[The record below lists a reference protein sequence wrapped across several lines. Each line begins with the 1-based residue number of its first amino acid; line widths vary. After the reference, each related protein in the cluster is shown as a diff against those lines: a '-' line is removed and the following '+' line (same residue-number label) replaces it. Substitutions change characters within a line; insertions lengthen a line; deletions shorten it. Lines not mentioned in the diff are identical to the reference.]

1 MLKLMP
7 GTSVYVYPASLQQVQ
22 KTESQTAKTR
32 SLLSTF
38 YTYAKLVVA
47 GNPTNANGE
56 KRPDN

>member
-1 MLKLMP
+1 MP